1 MTMNASKQYFASSLV
16 LEDHLTHCLERT
28 TAGPKAFQSKKNDEE
43 KKIRPKPLQ
52 SVFGNFTKVNKPN
65 VAGPP
70 QPKTT
75 VVSPTAVNTT
85 NQFFA
90 SAQPAASK

>member
-16 LEDHLTHCLERT
+16 LEDHLTHCLNRT
-28 TAGPKAFQSKKNDEE
+28 QGEPKAKLDKKANEE

-70 QPKTT
+70 APNTT
-75 VVSPTAVNTT
+75 VVAANAAPATKNNFFT
-85 NQFFA
+85 N
-90 SAQPAASK
+90 